1 MEALKKFVEHFG
13 DYGKEVM
20 ALGNLGNK
28 VCTCM
33 FAGIAEITM
42 FAPINFIISKEEDY
56 LYFVFAI
63 AWATL
68 AVNFHINNYVVQ
80 TEEGKRVTVYQKLAY
95 VPIDRK
101 TIQKML
107 LKRLLRYIGITTIIT
122 VMIQGMMTL
131 FVCPSSIWQNLLY
144 AVGMIGVT
152 PFIAGLLLI
161 YIRR

>member
-13 DYGKEVM
+13 DYGKEEM
-20 ALGNLGNK
+20 KLGNLGNR
-28 VCTCM
+28 VCTWI
-33 FAGIAEITM
+33 FAGLAEMTM
-42 FAPINFIISKEEDY
+42 FAPINLIISKKEDY
-56 LYFVFAI
+56 LYVVFVTV
-63 AWATL
+63 WAAM

-107 LKRLLRYIGITTIIT
+107 LKRLLRYIGITTIIA

-144 AVGMIGVT
+144 AVGTIGVT